1 MTADRPSSWWAE
13 VSTTARRTG
22 GSFWSWRCS
31 SPCAR
36 EFVELLGPTHPHG
49 RRGDGLEVFMRFAG
63 SSDEDMGGEELT
75 MWPDLEAIEHTLAY
89 DAACMGDYRP
99 PTPASEQVADRDRA
113 EHPPGGAHDPCRPV
127 TRGRPDRGR
136 TSA

>member
-1 MTADRPSSWWAE
+1 VGGGLDDGSENGRLVLELALQFS
-13 VSTTARRTG
+13 VRR
-22 GSFWSWRCS
+22 R
-31 SPCAR
+31 AR

-75 MWPDLEAIEHTLAY
+75 MWPDLEAIEQTLAY